1 MRTKTIPLILMVLLP
16 LITAISLAA
25 TVHAQLQL
33 PLQNMMNNTTLS
45 NNSTANVTNLNPTS
59 AANATNG
66 NTTRIITN
74 LTWYNG
80 SVQEQV
86 EQLSPEN
93 IQYQQTDPS
102 FAKLAQTTADCLND
116 YNAIFEKLEAFN
128 QQYQQEIGEN
138 PDFGTGYT
146 VEDINRQDL
155 CTDVISQGIN
165 QFCESTDFATFD
177 IAKCEEA
184 RNMSETYVQVV
195 ERVYG

>member
-16 LITAISLAA
+16 LITAIPLAA

-33 PLQNMMNNTTLS
+33 PLQNMTNNTTLS
-45 NNSTANVTNLNPTS
+45 NNSTANVTNLNATS

-93 IQYQQTDPS
+93 IQYQQTDPG

-116 YNAIFEKLEAFN
+116 YNA
-128 QQYQQEIGEN
+128 
-138 PDFGTGYT
+138 
-146 VEDINRQDL
+146 NRQDL